1 MLVSKSV
8 KLLYRLKVNK
18 HLVLRNFSSNPKIC
32 VVGGGPAAF
41 YAAQYILKHS
51 ESSVD
56 IIEKLPIPF
65 GLVR

>member
-1 MLVSKSV
+1 M
-8 KLLYRLKVNK
+8 
-18 HLVLRNFSSNPKIC
+18 LRNFSSNPKIC